1 MLRYA
6 VLVIMLSLPLQA
18 RDSADDVLSQ
28 VYGTIG
34 TACTQDADADTGGAN
49 RLGAFTRGRRYV
61 VYCHDNAGAYV
72 ACECLQ
78 GGPSVDASSAVG
90 ILITQPVSLK
100 FAGSSTHISCV
111 PFVDNQYIDV
121 CPLD

>member
-1 MLRYA
+1 MLG
-6 VLVIMLSLPLQA
+6 LLLLLTPGLSQA

-49 RLGAFTRGRRYV
+49 VLGPFTAQRRYV
-61 VYCHDNAGAYV
+61 VYCHDGAGAGV

-78 GGPSVDASSAVG
+78 GTSAVDASSAVG
-90 ILITQPVSLK
+90 ITLGAGEKMVVK
-100 FAGSSTHISCV
+100 FTGQALYISCL
-111 PFVDNQYIDV
+111 PFVDNQYYDV